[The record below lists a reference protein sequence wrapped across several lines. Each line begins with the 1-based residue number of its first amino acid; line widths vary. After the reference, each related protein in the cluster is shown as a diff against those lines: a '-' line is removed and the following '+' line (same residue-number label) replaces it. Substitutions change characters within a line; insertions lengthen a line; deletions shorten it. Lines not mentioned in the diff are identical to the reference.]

1 MGIDL
6 IGPLPTTSRG
16 NKYIVTLIDYFS
28 KWPEAAPLPD
38 KTATG
43 VAHFNLSASKFI
55 AFRLCKYLTVYDH
68 GRFGCTNV
76 VIFKQGR
83 EFVNKVNDELMEL
96 TGSDHRVTS
105 AYHPQTNGL
114 VERLNQTTQN
124 VLLKLVNE
132 NQDNWDEL
140 LPSALFAICTSQQKS
155 AKYTPF
161 ELIFNR

>member
-1 MGIDL
+1 MSVSL
-6 IGPLPTTSRG
+6 NVS
-16 NKYIVTLIDYFS
+16 
-28 KWPEAAPLPD
+28 
-38 KTATG
+38 
-43 VAHFNLSASKFI
+43 
-55 AFRLCKYLTVYDH
+55 DH
-68 GRFGCTNV
+68 VRFGCTNV
-76 VIFKQGR
+76 VISDQGR

-140 LPSALFAICTSQQKS
+140 LPSALFAIRTSQQKS
-155 AKYTPF
+155 TKYTPF
-161 ELIFNR
+161 ELMFNR